1 MSFGKSS
8 GTQTTIPTLSPEQN
22 RMIAAQ
28 TGLFTNTIAPSY
40 GQAVTGA
47 TDVYNNAVGGVT
59 DAAQN
64 QAATS
69 AQAQNVLGSTG
80 ESALKTGISGLE
92 SFYDPNYVQSQLN
105 SAMLPAQQQ
114 YMQNLA
120 NEKAMYGGAGQLG
133 SARDRLASQQ
143 LAGTTQAAQQQAAA
157 QILNNIAQ
165 QRASVGGT
173 LAQLGQGGLG
183 QAQSAANNQVTASLV
198 PQNLYNQ
205 YASVLFG
212 TPSQSW
218 NPNFSG
224 TQGQTVNTQG
234 TKVGAQ
240 WLGSSS

>member
-1 MSFGKSS
+1 MSFGKSGGS
-8 GTQTTIPTLSPEQN
+8 STMIPTLSPEQN

-40 GQAVTGA
+40 GQAVVGA
-47 TDVYNNAVGGVT
+47 TDVYNRAVGGVT
-59 DAAQN
+59 NAAQN

-69 AQAQNVLGSTG
+69 AQAQEILGKTG

-92 SFYDPNYVQSQLN
+92 SFYDPNYVNQQL
-105 SAMLPAQQQ
+105 SAALMPAQQQ
-114 YMQNLA
+114 YLQNLA

-133 SARDRLASQQ
+133 SARDRLATQQ
-143 LAGTTQAAQQQAAA
+143 LAGATQAAQQQAAA
-157 QILNNIAQ
+157 KILSDIAQ
-165 QRASVGGT
+165 QRASVGST
-173 LAQLGQGGLG
+173 LAGLGQGGLG
-183 QAQSAANNQVTASLV
+183 QAQQAASSQVTASLV

-224 TQGQTVNTQG
+224 TQGKTTDETSYKAGV
-234 TKVGAQ
+234 Q
-240 WLGSSS
+240 WLGSK